1 MYTLSLRMKNNGVP
15 ILSKAEIDAIGER
28 FVQDFQPEVLTNLSP
43 VDIEGFMPKRS
54 VDRLA
59 RSCKDTLKNPTSR
72 AILIAKMS
80 DCFDVSI
87 QAATNRLKDLG
98 YIKTNDTTDY
108 SYASAIMDFA
118 GVVGS

>member
-1 MYTLSLRMKNNGVP
+1 MTDRADTRKWDDHDWMEWQANPLS
-15 ILSKAEIDAIGER
+15 AA
-28 FVQDFQPEVLTNLSP
+28 VL
-43 VDIEGFMPKRS
+43 MPKS
-54 VDRLA
+54 AVDLVVQPFRD
-59 RSCKDTLKNPTSR
+59 KLKNPVSR
-72 AILIAKMS
+72 ALLVANLS
-80 DCFDVSI
+80 NCFDVSI

>member
-1 MYTLSLRMKNNGVP
+1 MAGQPSVRCRFDAEDTHHTNGKVP
-15 ILSKAEIDAIGER
+15 RGQAEISSMGM
-28 FVQDFQPEVLTNLSP
+28 F
-43 VDIEGFMPKRS
+43 
-54 VDRLA
+54 
-59 RSCKDTLKNPTSR
+59 
-72 AILIAKMS
+72 IAQVS
-80 DCFDVSI
+80 AVFDVSI

>member
-1 MYTLSLRMKNNGVP
+1 MAGQPSVRCRFDAEVFGGSAGT
-15 ILSKAEIDAIGER
+15 IL
-28 FVQDFQPEVLTNLSP
+28 QD
-43 VDIEGFMPKRS
+43 K
-54 VDRLA
+54 
-59 RSCKDTLKNPTSR
+59 LKSPTSR
-72 AILIAKMS
+72 AILVAKIS

>member
-1 MYTLSLRMKNNGVP
+1 MIQCRVDNGMTNKSDTRKWDDHDWMEWQANHLS
-15 ILSKAEIDAIGER
+15 AA
-28 FVQDFQPEVLTNLSP
+28 VL
-43 VDIEGFMPKRS
+43 MPKCS
-54 VDRLA
+54 VDLLA
-59 RSCKDTLKNPTSR
+59 RSCKDKLKTLTSR